1 MKELEGLAE
10 EGDSHEGG
18 KNRDEVH
25 EHPGP
30 SRTDH
35 LDAGDEVIHQPTSG
49 DPSKIDIFV
58 FFQFSE
64 KYPVASGVSGLET
77 GEITKVG

>member
-18 KNRDEVH
+18 KNGDEIH

-35 LDAGDEVIHQPTSG
+35 LDAGDEADLRKKG
-49 DPSKIDIFV
+49 R
-58 FFQFSE
+58 
-64 KYPVASGVSGLET
+64 
-77 GEITKVG
+77 

>member
-1 MKELEGLAE
+1 MKELKRFSE

-30 SRTDH
+30 TRTNH
-35 LDAGDEVIHQPTSG
+35 LDAGDEADLRKDCLLYTF
-49 DPSKIDIFV
+49 DPAD
-58 FFQFSE
+58 E
-64 KYPVASGVSGLET
+64 GL
-77 GEITKVG
+77 G

>member
-18 KNRDEVH
+18 KNRDEVY

-35 LDAGDEVIHQPTSG
+35 LDAGDEADLRKEGRQQYNQPDE
-49 DPSKIDIFV
+49 DPSLRVRPHGSSRNKLINR
-58 FFQFSE
+58 QR
-64 KYPVASGVSGLET
+64 KC
-77 GEITKVG
+77 